1 MICDT
6 DDFHEHNN
14 RLDLLTQLHAANP
27 AFKITAFAVPAWCS
41 DEFLESLPD
50 WIELA
55 GHGWHHGG
63 PDCSD
68 PLEAAAWSY
77 EQAMDVLLALPGR
90 FVEGWKSPGWQISE
104 GTYQALG
111 ELGYWC
117 ADHPDNNR
125 QRPHGLRT
133 HVHGTGDHLHTHV
146 QNVCGNGLEEIFPY
160 LLKRVIQA
168 ESFEWVSEAVTPWQ
182 AKVVAR

>member
-1 MICDT
+1 MIFDT
-6 DDFHEHNN
+6 DDFHEGNN

-27 AFKITAFAVPAWCS
+27 KFRMTAFAVPAYCP
-41 DEFLESLPD
+41 DDFLATVPD

-55 GHGWHHGG
+55 GHGWDHGG
-63 PDCSD
+63 RQCND
-68 PLEAAAWSY
+68 PREAQFWTY
-77 EQAMDVLLALPGR
+77 EEAMDRLLALPGR
-90 FVEGWKSPGWQISE
+90 FVEGWKSPGWMISD
-104 GTYQALG
+104 GTYKALE

-117 ADHPDNNR
+117 ADHPDNNER
-125 QRPHGLRT
+125 RLDGLRT

-168 ESFEWVSEAVTPWQ
+168 KSFQWISEVAKPWR
-182 AKVVAR
+182 AKVTA